1 MKAELLTSPFPK
13 LFRTNYLIPSLLTD
27 CFKVAFQVTT
37 ECELILGLH
46 HTLLDTS
53 MGNAS

>member
-1 MKAELLTSPFPK
+1 MKAEPLTSPYPK
-13 LFRTNYLIPSLLTD
+13 LFHKLIPSLLID

-37 ECELILGLH
+37 ECEVILGLH
-46 HTLLDTS
+46 HTLLDTT